1 MPDRPPRL
9 EELYSWVRVHPFET
23 DALLAA
29 GLAFLLTLLPWV
41 VGEDRVML
49 LIGLGLIVPLAWRRT
64 RPVFSAA
71 AITAVGVAQ
80 LTAYPRLVPADPAA
94 LIGIYSLAAYGPNWA
109 RRIGLPIGL
118 AGALTAGFR
127 YYQLSPQYA
136 PLLVG
141 FITML
146 VLATWSLGTLRRLG
160 RREEERLTE
169 RARLL
174 ERERDQEGRL
184 AATAERARIARE
196 MHDVVAHS
204 LSVTISQADGGRYAA
219 RTDPQAAI
227 AALETI
233 SATGRQALADM
244 RVLLGVLRQDEGR
257 QLAPQPDTDTIPDL
271 VEQVR
276 AGGLEVSLE
285 ITGRAQKLPTGPAL
299 AAYRIVQE
307 SLTNVLKH
315 AGPTSRAWVRLSWLP
330 EVLELSVTDDGRGA
344 GAVSGHADGQGVR
357 GMQERALLHG
367 GTLQAGPRTGGGFA
381 VQAVLPYAGSRVA
394 SR

>member
-1 MPDRPPRL
+1 MRAHPL
-9 EELYSWVRVHPFET
+9 ESDVLFT
-23 DALLAA
+23 L
-29 GLAFLLTLLPWV
+29 GLAFVLVLLPQ
-41 VGEDRVML
+41 
-49 LIGLGLIVPLAWRRT
+49 LISGDELMTALSLALIAPLSWRRT
-64 RPVFSAA
+64 SPAVMAA
-71 AITAVGVAQ
+71 GIILASGAQ
-80 LTAYPRLVPADPAA
+80 LAFYHTLLLGDVAA
-94 LIGIYSLAAYGPNWA
+94 VIGLYSLAAYGPEWA

-118 AGALTAGFR
+118 VGALTAGLR
-127 YYQLSPQYA
+127 YYELPLSYT
-136 PLLVG
+136 PLLAG
-141 FITML
+141 FIMTL
-146 VLATWSLGTLRRLG
+146 VLATWSLGMLRRLG
-160 RREEERLTE
+160 LLEEERLTE

-276 AGGLEVSLE
+276 SGGLEVTLE
-285 ITGRAQKLPTGPAL
+285 ITGRAQKLPSGPAL

-315 AGPTSRAWVRLSWLP
+315 AGPASQAWVRLNWLSTAL
-330 EVLELSVTDDGRGA
+330 EVSILDDGRGA

-357 GMQERALLHG
+357 GMHERAILHG
-367 GTLQAGPRTGGGFA
+367 GTLQVGPRPGGGFA
-381 VQAVLPYAGSRVA
+381 VEAVLPYGGSR
-394 SR
+394 